1 MDQQRPFLYLTLF
14 FVGFLIWSTW
24 QQEHA
29 PKPAVPAG
37 QTELSQAT
45 QANANNNGTQNN
57 SMPSGSSVTANAN
70 GAINSGGTIPANA
83 VENTTAKQVHIKTD
97 VLDVYISTQGGTI
110 VQADLPTH
118 PVSLEEKDKATRI
131 IDKEQKYAAQSG
143 LIYRGANGASA
154 PNHFTN
160 FSAENMEYVLQE
172 GQNALQVPLTWTDG
186 NGLTVTKLFNFERG
200 SFLVK
205 QIQKVNNQT
214 ANVWEGI
221 EYLELTHKEYKR
233 SGSLLGG
240 AIAYVGPAYY
250 NNKYEKVKF
259 DDIKDGDLK
268 DLTSAELNALS
279 EEDKE
284 ARIIKGG
291 WVAMLQHY
299 FVSAWVPSNE
309 SENTYYT
316 RIDKEKDNYI
326 IGVKSPVKQVA
337 PGASADFTSQLYV
350 GPTDQA
356 SLAKISKGLDL
367 TVDYGIFAFVSK
379 PIFAVMS
386 FINRNIVSNWGWT
399 IILLTLFIKLIFF
412 YPSAMSY
419 KSMAKM
425 KKFQPQIKSLGEK
438 FKNDPQ
444 GKQKATMALFKKEKI
459 NPLGGCLPMLIQ
471 MPVFMGLYWVI
482 QESVELR
489 QAPWI
494 LWYKDLSIMD
504 PWFALPL
511 IFGASMW
518 LQQKLNPP
526 AMQDPMQQ
534 KIFMYLPLVF
544 TIMFLWFPAGLV
556 LYWVVN
562 NILSIAQQWFINK
575 KIIGDT

>member
-14 FVGFLIWSTW
+14 FLGFLIWSTW

-29 PKPAVPAG
+29 PKPVTPAG
-37 QTELSQAT
+37 QIELNSTNNSSQ
-45 QANANNNGTQNN
+45 NNNN
-57 SMPSGSSVTANAN
+57 SMPSGSSISAGTSVDNAGVAPVN
-70 GAINSGGTIPANA
+70 DSGASNNVDAQQI
-83 VENTTAKQVHIKTD
+83 HIKTD
-97 VLDVYISTQGGTI
+97 VLDLIISTQGGTI

-118 PVSLEEKDKATRI
+118 PISLEEQDKATRI

-143 LIYRGANGASA
+143 LSAGGANLA
-154 PNHFTN
+154 PNHTTN
-160 FSAENMEYVLQE
+160 FSTLNTEYILKE
-172 GQNALQVPLTWTDG
+172 RQNRLEVPLTWSNG
-186 NGLTVTKLFNFERG
+186 SGLTVTKNFIFERG

-205 QIQKVNNQT
+205 QIQKVDNQT
-214 ANVWEGI
+214 GNIWRGN
-221 EYLELTHKEYKR
+221 EYLELTHKEYSR
-233 SGSLLGG
+233 TGGLLSG

-250 NNKYEKVKF
+250 KNKYQKIDF
-259 DDIKDGDLK
+259 DDIQDGDLK
-268 DLTSAELNALS
+268 DLTTKAELDALTEDER
-279 EEDKE
+279 EE
-284 ARIIKGG
+284 RFIKGG
-291 WVAMLQHY
+291 WIAMLKHY
-299 FVSAWVPSNE
+299 FISAWVPVKEN
-309 SENTYYT
+309 ENTYYT
-316 RIDKEKDNYI
+316 RVSEVNNNYI
-326 IGVKSPVKQVA
+326 IGVKSPVKQVE
-337 PGASADFTSQLYV
+337 PGSNTEFTSQLYV

-356 SLAKISKGLDL
+356 SLAKISEGLDL
-367 TVDYGIFAFVSK
+367 TVDYGMFAFVSK

-386 FINRNIVSNWGWT
+386 YINRNIVSNWGWT
-399 IILLTLFIKLIFF
+399 IILLTIFIKLIFF

-425 KKFQPQIKSLGEK
+425 KKFQPQIKALGDK
-438 FKNDPQ
+438 YKGDPQ

-504 PWFALPL
+504 PFWVLPL

-544 TIMFLWFPAGLV
+544 TVMFIVFPAGLV